1 MLINDSEAWKV
12 ILADSDQMTIEQ
24 VERILETRF
33 QTEFSLFHAPSA
45 EIAERYLSV
54 IQPRIIFLNYL
65 FADSNMGKR
74 TLRMSGP
81 GNQSPVISVVVRPN
95 DWNLSPCSRW
105 VEEGFSTCLTK
116 PLSPN
121 IVYRALQKLIPDIK

>member
-65 FADSNMGKR
+65 LQIQIWENGLSECPDRA
-74 TLRMSGP
+74 
-81 GNQSPVISVVVRPN
+81 I
-95 DWNLSPCSRW
+95 NL
-105 VEEGFSTCLTK
+105 
-116 PLSPN
+116 LS
-121 IVYRALQKLIPDIK
+121 YL